1 MGKRKERRLAA
12 MKAASRRVKLDLF
25 AEPSGEM
32 VTSSVHDEVGEDPD
46 KDCQAEVPN
55 SPSSSGK
62 KKENPLSLLEQYSDD
77 ELDEE
82 SSKHP
87 IQSAEENVSID
98 PLVQETVSVDVIA
111 ENKTNNVDDAVGLND
126 GQLGNTNNIE
136 SNDTIESDIAST
148 AAQVSKGAPESQP
161 VLDASGMQ
169 VVGDLA
175 GSWKVVM
182 HEQSNQYYYWNTAT
196 GETSWEVPHGLSL
209 EVPTNGVNLSSTV
222 EGQVNYP
229 VLLQA
234 NIPVSNMHGGIS
246 SSIEPYGTVEMIN
259 TNGQKQATSNALLDY
274 SRSSADLTSY
284 EAEHTTK
291 ISEFY
296 AMTDVQPASLVEYAQ
311 NLLHRL
317 KTLPSCVDGHEWIAK
332 EIELRISDCKALSSY
347 GSSLIPFWWHIETQL
362 KQLESV
368 IAGAEVSSI
377 PDESTVVNVGP
388 SRIVEEN
395 TTLYNGE
402 TRCSIPDIDTNVMQ
416 TEPDMKKPENEDTAC
431 LGFTGVRTNICEETV
446 NSIIKAELPTEDVD
460 MDVEMEVDDET
471 VAFHPTYQTTESPV
485 PVEPTGQVG
494 PASVSHPDE
503 PNVPPPPDEEWI
515 PPPPPDNEVIPPPP
529 PEDPPEP
536 SYPPPYADVL
546 PPPPQ
551 DQYSLGYVLP
561 SYNYYAPNG
570 SEVTNLNY
578 YMQGDGSQ
586 IVEAPQPYYEPVVS
600 STYPEIAVHV
610 NQVEPMTY
618 YDVSGGSVSHI
629 PVVSGTAS
637 TGFYVEAS
645 AVSYGN
651 VSSLN
656 QAISVGPSS
665 MESANKSVSPGK
677 HDSDVSAVFK
687 ETSKSSLSAIS
698 DTSGVQIA
706 SKDLMNG
713 STMVAPPV
721 SNKNKSKVL
730 RTRKATIAVAPSLR
744 SNKKVSSLVDKWK
757 AAKEELHGEDDDDD
771 EPVDA
776 LEILE
781 KKRQKEI
788 KEWHARQIATGEA
801 QDNANFLP
809 LGGDWRERVKR
820 RRVEAAKSDV
830 VESVSDA
837 ATDNAKKLPDLTELS
852 KDLPS
857 GWQAYWDES
866 SKEVYYGNS
875 ITSETTWVRPTR

>member
-111 ENKTNNVDDAVGLND
+111 ENKTNNVDDAVGLSD

-377 PDESTVVNVGP
+377 PDESTVDNVGP

-395 TTLYNGE
+395 SSLYNGE
-402 TRCSIPDIDTNVMQ
+402 TRYSIPDIDTHVMQ

-471 VAFHPTYQTTESPV
+471 VAFHPTYPTTESPV

-586 IVEAPQPYYEPVVS
+586 IVEAPQPSYYEPVVS

-656 QAISVGPSS
+656 QAISVGPS

>member
-12 MKAASRRVKLDLF
+12 MMAASRRVKLDLF

-46 KDCQAEVPN
+46 KDYQAEVPN

-98 PLVQETVSVDVIA
+98 PLVQVQETVSVDVIA
-111 ENKTNNVDDAVGLND
+111 ENKTNNADDAVGLND
-126 GQLGNTNNIE
+126 GQLGNTNDIE
-136 SNDTIESDIAST
+136 SNDTIESDIASA
-148 AAQVSKGAPESQP
+148 AAQGSKGASESQP

-259 TNGQKQATSNALLDY
+259 TDGQATSNALLDY

-284 EAEHTTK
+284 EAEHATK

-317 KTLPSCVDGHEWIAK
+317 KTLPSCVDRHEWIAK

-347 GSSLIPFWWHIETQL
+347 GSSLIPFWWHTETQL

-377 PDESTVVNVGP
+377 PDESIVDNVGP
-388 SRIVEEN
+388 SRVVEEN
-395 TTLYNGE
+395 NTLYNGE
-402 TRCSIPDIDTNVMQ
+402 TRYSIPNVDTNVTQ
-416 TEPDMKKPENEDTAC
+416 TENDMKKPENEDTPC
-431 LGFTGVRTNICEETV
+431 LGFNGVRTNICEETV
-446 NSIIKAELPTEDVD
+446 NSISRAELPTEDVD

-471 VAFHPTYQTTESPV
+471 FDVHPTYPTSESPV
-485 PVEPTGQVG
+485 QMEATGQVG
-494 PASVSHPDE
+494 PTSVSHSDE
-503 PNVPPPPDEEWI
+503 PNIPPPPDEEWI

-570 SEVTNLNY
+570 SEVTNPNY
-578 YMQGDGSQ
+578 YMHGDGSQ
-586 IVEAPQPYYEPVVS
+586 IVEVPQPSYYEPVVS

-618 YDVSGGSVSHI
+618 YDVSGGCVSHI
-629 PVVSGTAS
+629 PVVSATSS

-645 AVSYGN
+645 AVSYGS
-651 VSSLN
+651 VSLD
-656 QAISVGPSS
+656 QASSVGPA
-665 MESANKSVSPGK
+665 MESVNKSVSPGK
-677 HDSDVSAVFK
+677 HDSDVSAIFK
-687 ETSKSSLSAIS
+687 ETSKGRLSANS
-698 DTSGVQIA
+698 DTSGMQIA
-706 SKDLMNG
+706 NKDLVNG

-721 SNKNKSKVL
+721 SIKNKSKVL
-730 RTRKATIAVAPSLR
+730 RARKSIVAVAPSLR

-757 AAKEELHGEDDDDD
+757 AAKEELHGEDDDD

-820 RRVEAAKSDV
+820 RRAEAAKSDV
-830 VESVSDA
+830 VESVSEA
-837 ATDNAKKLPDLTELS
+837 AADNVKKLPDVTELS

-875 ITSETTWVRPTR
+875 ITSETTWVRPAR

>member
-111 ENKTNNVDDAVGLND
+111 ENKTNNVDDAVGLSD

-377 PDESTVVNVGP
+377 PDESTVDN
-388 SRIVEEN
+388 
-395 TTLYNGE
+395 
-402 TRCSIPDIDTNVMQ
+402 

-471 VAFHPTYQTTESPV
+471 VAFHPTYPTTESPV

-586 IVEAPQPYYEPVVS
+586 IVEAPQPSYYEPVVS

-656 QAISVGPSS
+656 QAISVGPS